1 MQNRLNYLANIVDY
15 SISGL
20 CRKYAK
26 NSSVLVAFS
35 LVIFVFSSF
44 LLITSGLKDSAL
56 RLLQSVPDITVQQL
70 SAGRQVGIDRAWQ
83 ENIAAIWGVSAVTPR
98 VWGYYFDETTGANFT
113 VVGLPEAVDYSK
125 IHDFTLAQGHYPT
138 THSVNEVVISDN
150 VRILLGLNDRKFFT
164 FFRPGL
170 SQISFETVGVFSKTT
185 EILTADLILMK
196 LTAAQDLFLIV
207 PQQVTDFLVYVTNPL
222 ETNTIA
228 RKITE
233 IIPGARVVT
242 KEQILKTYNVV
253 FDWRS
258 GVGSVCLLVALFAFI
273 ILAWDK
279 ASGMSEEE
287 KREVAILKL
296 LGWQT
301 RDIMLVR
308 FTESLIVAF
317 LSFVIGWTTAWLHIL
332 AGGSLFSPV
341 LLGWSV
347 LRPEINVVPPLTFSD
362 TLLIFVLS
370 VVPYLC
376 ATIIPVWK
384 SSTIRA
390 ESVL

>member
-1 MQNRLNYLANIVDY
+1 MRNRLGYIANIVDY
-15 SISGL
+15 SVSGL

-35 LVIFVFSSF
+35 LVIFVLSSF
-44 LLITSGLKDSAL
+44 LLITSGFKDSAS
-56 RLLQSVPDITVQQL
+56 RLLKSVPDITVQKL
-70 SAGRQVGIDRAWQ
+70 SAGRQVSIDKAWQ
-83 ENIAAIWGVSAVTPR
+83 DKITAIWGVNAVTPR
-98 VWGYYFDETTGANFT
+98 VWGYYFDETTGANYT
-113 VVGLPEAVDYSK
+113 VVGLPESVDY
-125 IHDFTLAQGHYPT
+125 HRFEDFTLAEGHYPMT
-138 THSVNEVVISDN
+138 QAVNEVVISDN
-150 VRILLGLNDRKFFT
+150 VRILLGLDDRKFFSL
-164 FFRPGL
+164 FRPGL
-170 SQISFETVGVFSKTT
+170 SQISFETVGFFSKKTD
-185 EILTADLILMK
+185 ILTADLILMS
-196 LTAAQDLFLIV
+196 LPAAQDLFSIA

-228 RKITE
+228 TKIIET
-233 IIPGARVVT
+233 IPGARVVT

-258 GVGSVCLLVALFAFI
+258 GVGSVCLLVALLAFI

-301 RDIMLVR
+301 RDIMFVR

-317 LSFVIGWTTAWLHIL
+317 FSFIIGWTSAWLHIL
-332 AGGSLFSPV
+332 AGGSLFSSV

-347 LRPEINVVPPLTFSD
+347 LRPELNVVPPLTLSD
-362 TLLIFVLS
+362 TLFIFVLS
-370 VVPYLC
+370 VLPYLC